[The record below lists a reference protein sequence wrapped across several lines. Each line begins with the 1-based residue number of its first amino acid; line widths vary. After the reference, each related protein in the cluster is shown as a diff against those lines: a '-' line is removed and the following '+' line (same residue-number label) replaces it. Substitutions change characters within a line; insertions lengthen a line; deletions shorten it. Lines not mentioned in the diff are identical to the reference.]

1 MSLHMKDMNT
11 NFAQL
16 DGQTVGKTN
25 GRTDKVILIPPP
37 LKKKIRMRGG
47 GDIIKLYIIHYQ
59 SLTSRE

>member
-1 MSLHMKDMNT
+1 MKDMNT

-37 LKKKIRMRGG
+37 LKKKFVCGG
-47 GDIIKLYIIHYQ
+47 GGGYNKIIYN
-59 SLTSRE
+59 SLPITNLT

>member
-37 LKKKIRMRGG
+37 QKKNSYAGG

>member
-1 MSLHMKDMNT
+1 MKDMNT

-25 GRTDKVILIPPP
+25 GRTNKVILIPPP

-47 GDIIKLYIIHYQ
+47 GGYNKIIYN
-59 SLTSRE
+59 SLPITNLT

>member
-37 LKKKIRMRGG
+37 LKKKFVCGGG

>member
-1 MSLHMKDMNT
+1 MKDMNT

-37 LKKKIRMRGG
+37 PQKKNSYAGG
-47 GDIIKLYIIHYQ
+47 GGGYNKIIYN
-59 SLTSRE
+59 SLPITNLT